1 MSLRPRALASV
12 QGDPRE
18 HYTAYR
24 FQGFVLFRDEA
35 HGQRESSCASPDR
48 TETQQKNAKYRR
60 FDARKL
66 ASHQTRSLQMKS
78 TVDGHELSPKKHQQ
92 HKSLVVS
99 KLEEEY
105 LRSPVQGPTQGP
117 TQIPKVLV
125 LKNINCNQKL
135 STKSQAT
142 TLTPRQ
148 PPGFTN

>member
-48 TETQQKNAKYRR
+48 AETQQKNAKYRR
-60 FDARKL
+60 FDTRKL

-92 HKSLVVS
+92 HSVTCAGANIGSCADTEGVS
-99 KLEEEY
+99 
-105 LRSPVQGPTQGP
+105 S
-117 TQIPKVLV
+117 
-125 LKNINCNQKL
+125 QKY
-135 STKSQAT
+135 
-142 TLTPRQ
+142 
-148 PPGFTN
+148 